1 MNYFRPICTYYIVT
15 KAVEKMGVKIKIPPE
30 DRDLLVTVKK
40 KIKVPLDQKLTVINK
55 DIIDLGIWLQFN
67 PLLWR
72 NT

>member
-1 MNYFRPICTYYIVT
+1 
-15 KAVEKMGVKIKIPPE
+15 MGVKIKIPPE

-40 KIKVPLDQKLTVINK
+40 KIKVPLDEKLTVINK